1 MLIATVLTA
10 AAVVAPTTLPATN
23 VTATG
28 ATLNG
33 TVDESATVRFEY
45 DAKASGPYEL
55 ATPNQAVTSAGDV
68 SATIAGL
75 TPETKYR
82 YRIVAGGETGN
93 EQTFTTTA
101 NPQPP
106 AIANQHSREITP
118 DAATTTA
125 TVNANGSA
133 TTYTIEWGTTTR
145 YGSQTAAASAGNGR
159 TPTAVTARLTGLN
172 PYTLYHWRAVA
183 TNAAGTTRGRD
194 RTFRT
199 ARLPSTVT
207 IGLSRR
213 TVPWGGDVRIGG
225 RVIGVGVSGMTV
237 ALQQQRFPL
246 DQDFTQVATART
258 GRDGGYLFT
267 IPALWSTTSYRVV
280 TQTQAV
286 ATSPVATA
294 YSAVKVGA
302 GARHR
307 TRTLGAR
314 RGIRP
319 ARRAR
324 HRVAPALPEPDRL
337 AAGEV
342 QGRRAG
348 RRGPHPLL
356 LQRQTA
362 EEAGVRPAREDLAGA
377 RRERARVEPYG
388 ARAPAARDRPD
399 RRAHRPAPGRPVRVG
414 ATALDIE
421 LKPPPRPCRRG
432 GGPRIRARRSRSR
445 PCRRSTGTAVRSVRP
460 APGAGRRLDRSC
472 VATPARRR

>member
-82 YRIVAGGETGN
+82 YRIVAGGETGS

-225 RVIGVGVSGMTV
+225 RVTGVGVSGMTV

-246 DQDFTQVATART
+246 DQDFTQVSTALT

-307 TRTLGAR
+307 TRTWAR
-314 RGIRP
+314 VEGYVLP
-319 ARRAR
+319 AVHGTASLQRYRSR
-324 HRVAPALPEPDRL
+324 TGWRQVKFKTVAPADAVRTRYSFS
-337 AAGEV
+337 V
-342 QGRRAG
+342 RRPRKQAYVL
-348 RRGPHPLL
+348 RVRISPVRGANVRGWSRTVL
-356 LQRQTA
+356 
-362 EEAGVRPAREDLAGA
+362 VRP
-377 RRERARVEPYG
+377 
-388 ARAPAARDRPD
+388 RP
-399 RRAHRPAPGRPVRVG
+399 R
-414 ATALDIE
+414 
-421 LKPPPRPCRRG
+421 
-432 GGPRIRARRSRSR
+432 
-445 PCRRSTGTAVRSVRP
+445 
-460 APGAGRRLDRSC
+460 
-472 VATPARRR
+472 